1 VGSSFTVCSFRTAWR
16 SDCSH
21 NHSQALAVAQA
32 FLSDGYACPE
42 LQVAFDRVAKFT
54 LQIVKRTDTAKRFE
68 VLSRL

>member
-1 VGSSFTVCSFRTAWR
+1 
-16 SDCSH
+16 
-21 NHSQALAVAQA
+21 VAQA